1 MYKNK
6 TIVIPCAG
14 MGKRLGMNIPKALVK
29 IDEKSLIR
37 RNLELLKDCDDI
49 RIVVGYK
56 AQDVIE
62 EVLKYRKDVV
72 FVFNNDYQNTGTGD
86 SVSKAAKYANEYV
99 ITIDGDL
106 LVNPEDIKM
115 ILDCE
120 NEFVAGTDPGTD
132 NPVLMEIKDEKVVD
146 FSREHG
152 DLEWTGVCQF
162 KANETE
168 PTTGHTY
175 YLMLPKMP
183 LDYIYIRT
191 KEIDTPNDF
200 ENADRWVRNGYHD

>member
-14 MGKRLGMNIPKALVK
+14 MGKRLGMNIPKALVR

-106 LVNPEDIKM
+106 LVNAI
-115 ILDCE
+115 
-120 NEFVAGTDPGTD
+120 AGSGKTTQAL
-132 NPVLMEIKDEKVVD
+132 NYFKD
-146 FSREHG
+146 F
-152 DLEWTGVCQF
+152 F
-162 KANETE
+162 
-168 PTTGHTY
+168 
-175 YLMLPKMP
+175 
-183 LDYIYIRT
+183 I
-191 KEIDTPNDF
+191 
-200 ENADRWVRNGYHD
+200 